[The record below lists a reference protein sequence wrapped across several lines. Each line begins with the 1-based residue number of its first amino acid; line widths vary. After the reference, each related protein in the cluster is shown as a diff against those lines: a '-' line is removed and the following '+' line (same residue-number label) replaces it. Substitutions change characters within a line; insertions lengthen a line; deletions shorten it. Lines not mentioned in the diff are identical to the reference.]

1 MDIENINKNQKH
13 FTHNTSGSLSS
24 SHNYNLMDTNS
35 HAKNYNENEN
45 KEKDKNSNK
54 IIKGTIKLDKIHDII
69 QNEDQKIFEDKKLQY
84 LEPLEGS
91 EDNSQNGDISYNK
104 YLKRVNKEL
113 KGQDI
118 KFIND
123 LGLNNNLLNIKKIF
137 DKIKKQ
143 TKFKKLKTQSSF
155 SSLNKIV
162 IKNKKG
168 DDGGIIDIEEN
179 MYTYIKKEKEN
190 NNKYKNKGKREKN
203 KLNISFIRKSLLSKN
218 YINNE
223 KRMMTYDNINTI
235 NNINKI
241 LDKEII
247 LNTKEKKDNVRRI
260 NSGRVHKI
268 DIRKKEKREHPPHN
282 GEDDGGDNIENELYD
297 HHDKEREKEDI
308 FGNKRKKNIIQD
320 PFNVLDDEEE
330 EEIIPKVTTKDSK
343 IKIIKIGGE
352 SKKDVIKKE
361 EEVKKEEKKVE
372 DVYIHPLQKLEEN
385 IKKMNMKRKKK
396 KKASTKIEQSK
407 EDKDKN
413 KDKDKDKN
421 KNKIKNKNLF
431 LAKKNKIK
439 NRETNSVKI
448 DKNRSRLKSPAI
460 NSILN
465 DISALSKLITTK
477 IEKKRKKNK
486 NNNNFDKHFG
496 YEYWKENEYHQKT
509 IKPLTSIKRGAS
521 SSYKSINSTMMPE
534 DTNSMFSSNFSWLF
548 KNKEK
553 YFDIYNDN
561 YTSKIKDELLNPY
574 SVNWTKSILKNS
586 YNRKIKLKRKI
597 SGIPEIELMSRSK
610 STISYLQPKVTY
622 NIREFIDRKNNNLF
636 KKSGNLYGRIY
647 NNNEVEFPFIYK
659 L

>member
-1 MDIENINKNQKH
+1 MKKENIDKDQKH

-24 SHNYNLMDTNS
+24 SHNYNLIDTNS
-35 HAKNYNENEN
+35 HAKNNNEN
-45 KEKDKNSNK
+45 KNKEKVKNNNK
-54 IIKGTIKLDKIHDII
+54 ILKGTIKLDKIHYII
-69 QNEDQKIFEDKKLQY
+69 QNEDKKLFEDKKLQY

-91 EDNSQNGDISYNK
+91 EDNSQNVDISYNK

-123 LGLNNNLLNIKKIF
+123 LGLNNNLLNIKEIF

-143 TKFKKLKTQSSF
+143 NKFKKLKTQSSF

-162 IKNKKG
+162 IKNKLG
-168 DDGGIIDIEEN
+168 SDDGGIIDIEEN
-179 MYTYIKKEKEN
+179 MYTYIKKEKEKE
-190 NNKYKNKGKREKN
+190 NKYKNKENRLKN
-203 KLNISFIRKSLLSKN
+203 KLNISFMRKSLLSKN
-218 YINNE
+218 YISNE
-223 KRMMTYDNINTI
+223 KRMMTYDNINTLK
-235 NNINKI
+235 NINKN
-241 LDKEII
+241 LDNKEIL
-247 LNTKEKKDNVRRI
+247 LNTKEKKNNIRRI

-268 DIRKKEKREHPPHN
+268 DIRKKEKKEHPPQN
-282 GEDDGGDNIENELYD
+282 AEDNGGDNRANEFNYE
-297 HHDKEREKEDI
+297 HSKEREKEDI

-320 PFNVLDDEEE
+320 PFNLLDDEEE
-330 EEIIPKVTTKDSK
+330 EEIVPKVTSKDTK
-343 IKIIKIGGE
+343 IKIIKIGRD
-352 SKKDVIKKE
+352 SKKDEIKKK

-396 KKASTKIEQSK
+396 KKNSTKIDHSK

-413 KDKDKDKN
+413 KDKDKDKD

-431 LAKKNKIK
+431 LAKKNKSK

-448 DKNRSRLKSPAI
+448 NKNSSRLKSPAI

-486 NNNNFDKHFG
+486 NDNNFDKHFG
-496 YEYWKENEYHQKT
+496 YEYWKENEYHH
-509 IKPLTSIKRGAS
+509 KRGVS

-548 KNKEK
+548 KNNEK

-561 YTSKIKDELLNPY
+561 YTSKIKDDLINPY

-622 NIREFIDRKNNNLF
+622 NVREFIDRKNNNLF

-659 L
+659 I